1 MNKPT
6 LLGNLTIA
14 VLISLM
20 ALVTLLIL
28 QTLFSG
34 YTALI
39 VTLALM
45 TLEYLGYLLY
55 ASKVRSGKIT
65 LALLSVILIAII
77 LLLNPNLSVIIACL
91 VSTIWLSRSLLFYRS
106 VLPSVID
113 IGLCLISVS
122 AAFAAFILSGSI
134 IAGIW
139 CFLLTQALFVFIPL
153 KLSKYREAI
162 NNPATEQ
169 FNKAYQ
175 SAESAIRALAN
186 KTTLT

>member
-20 ALVTLLIL
+20 ALATLLIL

-39 VTLALM
+39 ITLAIM

-55 ASKVRSGKIT
+55 ASKVRSGKVT
-65 LALLSVILIAII
+65 MVLVSVILIGLI
-77 LLLNPNLSVIIACL
+77 LLLNPSLSVIIACL

-106 VLPSVID
+106 MLPSFID

-139 CFLLTQALFVFIPL
+139 CFLLTQALFVFIPS